1 MTDSCIWVS
10 WDVCVSVV
18 HPQRCEVWTGPP
30 GAGMA
35 AQSHRPPQTG
45 TGWALCSVSLH
56 LSLSFYVSVIFPFRS
71 SFSLSVPR
79 SLTHTHTHKHIH
91 THTLSVCVP
100 CVSVTSGSASLKP
113 PGPTV
118 PVRAVLPEQSV
129 AIGCRAVPLRG
140 ESPRPAGK
148 TTAPPLG
155 CL

>member
-30 GAGMA
+30 GAGVA

-79 SLTHTHTHKHIH
+79 SLTHTHTHTQTH
-91 THTLSVCVP
+91 THTHSLCLCSLCLSDIWLCFSETPRSYSSSPSSLTRTECCHLLP
-100 CVSVTSGSASLKP
+100 CCSSTWRE
-113 PGPTV
+113 PT
-118 PVRAVLPEQSV
+118 A
-129 AIGCRAVPLRG
+129 CR
-140 ESPRPAGK
+140 
-148 TTAPPLG
+148 
-155 CL
+155 